1 MLRPEKANAH
11 TRAAVIQSLALQGL
25 LAAIIIIAALFS
37 RDKGIVFW
45 LTLALL
51 AVPLSIGTVY
61 VRALVKMGRDR
72 NRQAR

>member
-1 MLRPEKANAH
+1 MLRPEKKNAH
-11 TRAAVIQSLALQGL
+11 TRAAVVQSLALQGL
-25 LAAIIIIAALFS
+25 LATIIVIAALFS

-61 VRALVKMGRDR
+61 VRALLKLDRERDR
-72 NRQAR
+72 GAR